1 MGNHKK
7 SAGLLVALL
16 LLLQASAASAHDY
29 WIEQKGEGLML
40 VFGHGSQ
47 RLDFEV
53 EKAKAL
59 KAFDAQGKELTVQ
72 KEKKGR
78 SLLLKISGQ
87 PALVTAVVDNGYWS
101 KTIYGWK
108 EEPKRKASRVIEAIR
123 QIYYTRML
131 IAWPDAAQ
139 PATSDHSIALI
150 PLQNPFTMKPG
161 DMMQVKVLYNGTPLP
176 NVEMNGGEHNVLGKT
191 DKDGMIKVPV
201 IAGANLLS
209 VEYKVKIKDDP
220 DADTLDQTATLTF
233 EVKK

>member
-1 MGNHKK
+1 
-7 SAGLLVALL
+7 
-16 LLLQASAASAHDY
+16 
-29 WIEQKGEGLML
+29 ML

-53 EKAKAL
+53 EKAKSL
-59 KAFDAQGKELTVQ
+59 RAFDAQGKELTIT
-72 KEKKGR
+72 KEKKGKV
-78 SLLLKISGQ
+78 LLLKISGQ

-123 QIYYTRML
+123 QLYYARML
-131 IAWPDAAQ
+131 IAWTDAAQ
-139 PATSDHSIALI
+139 PKTSDHSIALI
-150 PLQNPFTMKPG
+150 PLQNPFAMKPG
-161 DMMQVKVLYNGTPLP
+161 EILQIKVLYNGNPLP
-176 NVEMNGGEHNVLGKT
+176 NGEMNGGEHNALGRT
-191 DKDGMIKVPV
+191 DKEGIIKVPV
-201 IAGANLLS
+201 IAGVNLLS